1 MPYTVVIADDIT
13 GANDIGIM
21 YAKEGLSVHVYSY
34 KEGEKTDYAP
44 CDVLILDTDS
54 RFDTKERAYEKVRG
68 ALEQI
73 PKEGVVQ
80 YIDKQCS
87 VFRGN
92 IGAEFD
98 AMMDFLQVDFAVVV
112 LGFPDNGRTTVE
124 GKHYVHG
131 VLLEESQFRHDPVH
145 PMLES
150 DLTKILEGQTSR
162 NVGHISSDRYA
173 DGEGAVREALD
184 EIKKTCHYCIMD
196 VRDNADL
203 ELLANVLQSEKMI
216 CGSSALSRYLGK
228 IYASKG
234 QKGVPAPSQKVR
246 AKVYCAAGSLTPQT
260 VHQTAYMR
268 EKGCCLL
275 ELDTRKLFTDRERQ
289 QETARVISLGKKVF
303 LEHDFLMVHSM
314 HDRRLVEET
323 KKIAAEYGY
332 DNTEASSVV
341 SSVLAEISCRLI
353 EAAGIRHVIF
363 CGGDTSAAI
372 CKALGIRGMEVL
384 DEIEAGLPTCRSL
397 EAPFYKMVLKSGSF
411 GSEAFLEKSIDKL
424 LLEKEQ
430 EDGCFGTSGEAD

>member
-21 YAKEGLSVHVYSY
+21 YAREGLSAHVYSY
-34 KEGEKTDYAP
+34 KEGEAAAYAP

-73 PKEGVVQ
+73 PKDGVVQ

-98 AMMDFLQVDFAVVV
+98 AMMDYLQVDFAVVV

-131 VLLEESQFRHDPVH
+131 VLLEDSQFRHDPVH

-150 DLTKILEGQTSR
+150 DLTKILGEQTSR
-162 NVGHISSDRYA
+162 NVGRISSFLYA
-173 DGEGAVREALD
+173 DGAHAVRKALD
-184 EIKKTCHYCIMD
+184 EVKKTCHYCIMD
-196 VRDNADL
+196 VRDNEDL
-203 ELLANVLQSEKMI
+203 ALLANVLQSEKMI
-216 CGSSALSRYLGK
+216 CGSSALSGYLAK
-228 IYASKG
+228 LYAAREEKSVPVRSKRE
-234 QKGVPAPSQKVR
+234 S

-260 VHQTAYMR
+260 VQQTAYMR

-275 ELDTRKLFTDRERQ
+275 ELDTRKLFTDQEREL
-289 QETARVISLGKKVF
+289 ETERVIRLGEKAF

-314 HDRRLVEET
+314 HDRALVEET
-323 KKIAAEYGY
+323 KKIAEGYGY
-332 DNTEASSVV
+332 NNTEASSVV

-353 EAAGIRHVIF
+353 EAAHIRHVIF

-411 GSEAFLEKSIDKL
+411 GSEAFIEKSIEKL
-424 LLEKEQ
+424 LLVKEQ
-430 EDGCFGTSGEAD
+430 EDGCLGTPGEAD